1 MSERV
6 RAGSSKSGLPHDR
19 AVSKLIK
26 TESDC
31 VYNDSHSN
39 DDEGCDMKV
48 KVRIYS
54 KNWQYVLPKLCLC
67 FCLSVCETKH
77 KHYLV

>member
-31 VYNDSHSN
+31 VYNDTHSY
-39 DDEGCDMKV
+39 DYEGCDMKF
-48 KVRIYS
+48 KVWTYS
-54 KNWQYVLPKLCLC
+54 KNWL
-67 FCLSVCETKH
+67 
-77 KHYLV
+77 